1 MATKKL
7 SELNESFA
15 SDPNDFALLMNKDSR
30 TAKKISIKNLV
41 KVDSTNVLD
50 KYRFGRSDISGFNSS
65 SIQLSQGN
73 ADNDF
78 LYYTPA
84 TITISG
90 SDAPEVSGQYEFYG
104 IKDNNLYWQN
114 SNSFMISRVDTDGH
128 WGIRN
133 GINGA
138 NTLYLISGQESYP
151 KFGNIDLLDE
161 NGLSAS
167 KSVNLHHTKTKE
179 SPVILNNRLGK
190 IDNLFKAGPNLP
202 IDLKEYASITYLGS
216 QNLYSSYTGD
226 LGVTFTPK
234 TVELGYSDNFGT
246 HSPVSFVNGNR
257 QNIPVI
263 FEYSLNSF
271 TVNKVTEKISGS
283 KGTCSFDQ
291 SFSTNIVAATP
302 ITRTGVAV
310 NGDGDLSEFKPTAP
324 LFSLD
329 IDGNG
334 SVTYEK
340 DVVLLERYFSGIT
353 GDDLIQ
359 GLNLSPGLNARTGYQ
374 EISDYIESGINL
386 NAFDINENGHLDQSD
401 IDLIK
406 FYTVSGRVNPSNSIE
421 KNTMTNA
428 QLKDNLL
435 KLF

>member
-15 SDPNDFALLMNKDSR
+15 SDPNDFVLLINKESR

-41 KVDSTNVLD
+41 KVDNTNVFD

-114 SNSFMISRVDTDGH
+114 PNGLQISRVDTDGY
-128 WGIRN
+128 WSIKN
-133 GINGA
+133 GV

-161 NGLSAS
+161 DGLSAS
-167 KSVNLHHTKTKE
+167 KSVNSRHTKTKE

-190 IDNLFKAGPNLP
+190 IDNLFKATPYLP
-202 IDLKEYASITYLGS
+202 IDIKEYVSITYSGS
-216 QNLYSSYTGD
+216 QNLYSSYTGN
-226 LGVTFTPK
+226 LGVAFTPK
-234 TVELGYSDNFGT
+234 TIELGYSDNGGA
-246 HSPVSFVNGNR
+246 HGPISFANNNH

-263 FEYSLNSF
+263 FEYSLNGF

-291 SFSTNIVAATP
+291 GFSTNIVAATP

-353 GDDLIQ
+353 GDDLIE

-401 IDLIK
+401 INLIK
-406 FYTVSGRVNPSNSIE
+406 FYTISGRVDPSNSIE